1 MASRVYGYQGFGDYQ
16 YDTTPRKL
24 QPEYEPQSKIQVNR
38 QSKTKQPQKAV
49 IKKKAK
55 AKNRA
60 ANKEEIRRKATFV
73 AYIVFGFSLLFTIGY
88 RDSVIN
94 ERFNK
99 KENLKSELAEI
110 QKTNEQLEVSLE
122 NELNLT
128 GVESVAKDEL
138 GMSKLNNNQK
148 VYVKL
153 PKKEY
158 VESKVETISTY
169 EKQTGLKKVVN
180 DIVNV
185 FE

>member
-24 QPEYEPQSKIQVNR
+24 QPEYEPERKV
-38 QSKTKQPQKAV
+38 QPKKKSSVKHVKKAV
-49 IKKKAK
+49 NTSKQQVKRNVRNKEEIKKKA
-55 AKNRA
+55 A
-60 ANKEEIRRKATFV
+60 FV
-73 AYIVFGFSLLFTIGY
+73 FYIVFGFSLLFTIGY
-88 RDSVIN
+88 RDSIIN

-99 KENLKSELAEI
+99 KESLKSELAEI
-110 QKTNEQLEVSLE
+110 QKTNEQLEVILE

-128 GVESVAKDEL
+128 SVESIAKDEL

-148 VYVKL
+148 VYVNL

-158 VESKVETISTY
+158 VESRVQTISTY
-169 EKQTGLKKVVN
+169 EKQNGFKKVVD
-180 DIVNV
+180 DIVNI

>member
-24 QPEYEPQSKIQVNR
+24 EPEYLPERKVKQKTNAKQV
-38 QSKTKQPQKAV
+38 
-49 IKKKAK
+49 KKAK
-55 AKNRA
+55 TNTKKHNSKKAVNV
-60 ANKEEIRRKATFV
+60 EELKKKTSFV
-73 AYIVFGFSLLFTIGY
+73 FYIVFGFSLLFTIGY
-88 RDSVIN
+88 RDSIIN

-110 QKTNEQLEVSLE
+110 QKTNEQLEVTLE

-128 GVESVAKDEL
+128 GVEKVAKEEL

-148 VYVKL
+148 VYVNL

-158 VESKVETISTY
+158 VESKIETISTN
-169 EKQTGLKKVVN
+169 EKQSGFKKVVD
-180 DIVNV
+180 DIVNI

>member
-24 QPEYEPQSKIQVNR
+24 QPEYEPEPKFEQ
-38 QSKTKQPQKAV
+38 
-49 IKKKAK
+49 KKKVNVKQAKKVKEDNKKQSAKK
-55 AKNRA
+55 AKNR
-60 ANKEEIRRKATFV
+60 EELKRKASFV
-73 AYIVFGFSLLFTIGY
+73 FYIVFGFSLLFTIGY
-88 RDSVIN
+88 RDSIIN

-110 QKTNEQLEVSLE
+110 QKTNEQLEVTLE

-128 GVESVAKDEL
+128 GVEKVAKEEL

-148 VYVKL
+148 VYVNL

-158 VESKVETISTY
+158 VESRVETISTTQ
-169 EKQTGLKKVVN
+169 KQTGFKKVVD